1 MRLSKTTT
9 MLDYQLVSS
18 FDKLRQKLSAP
29 KYADRMDKPLAFWAL
44 PNDRHLPLALVGR
57 SLQELLDSSLEDLYG
72 TPGIGPKKIA
82 TLMTLLQRASLA
94 LPPGAIPSP
103 TEDPPETE
111 AHEADRARKRGA
123 DPIDFRNVSEA
134 LWVTW
139 RDAVRDYGLGGET
152 LGRFSPSLDRL
163 PRVLWTTP
171 LETYLGLHLSEIRSL
186 KTHGEKRVRAVLEV
200 FGALHRIIS
209 HLGEHPSLAVR
220 IAPRT
225 IAVVESWVSSAL
237 LRPEPPHVDEIR
249 DRLLTPLVEQVR
261 IDGGE
266 QIASLVENRLRSRA
280 FNVQQAARRIGM
292 TRARV
297 YELLGDA
304 PTIIAVRWPEGKL
317 LFTALR
323 EHLERQTITA
333 EQRALLEDA
342 ATAFFA
348 RVVDQFLPQSDGSA
362 DGSPN

>member
-1 MRLSKTTT
+1 
-9 MLDYQLVSS
+9 MLDYHLVSS
-18 FDKLRQKLSAP
+18 FEKLREKLSAA
-29 KYADRMDKPLAFWAL
+29 KFADRMDKPLAFWAL

-57 SLQELLDSSLEDLYG
+57 SLKELLDSSLEDLYG

-82 TLMTLLQRASLA
+82 TLLTLLQRASQP
-94 LPPGAIPSP
+94 LPPGAISAPID
-103 TEDPPETE
+103 EPPEAE
-111 AHEADRARKRGA
+111 SSAADNHRKGA
-123 DPIDFRNVSEA
+123 AEPLDFRNVSDA

-152 LGRFSPSLDRL
+152 LGRYSPSLDRL

-171 LETYLGLHLSEIRSL
+171 LETYLGLHLSEIRRL
-186 KTHGEKRVRAVLEV
+186 RTHGEKRVRAVLEV

-209 HLGEHPSLAVR
+209 HLGEHPSLAAR

-225 IAVVESWVSSAL
+225 IAGVESWVSSAL
-237 LRPEPPHVDEIR
+237 LRPEPPHVDDIR
-249 DRLLTPLVEQVR
+249 ERLMGPLVEQVR

-266 QIASLVENRLRSRA
+266 QIASLVESRLRSRA
-280 FNVQQAARRIGM
+280 FNVQHAARRMGM

-323 EHLERQTITA
+323 EHLERQAITT

-342 ATAFFA
+342 AAVFFA
-348 RVVDQFLPQSDGSA
+348 RGVDQFLPNSGEA
-362 DGSPN
+362 DGSPD